1 MLAAVITAAEK
12 YGMSTVLETLRAE
25 LINPRI
31 VDGKLQPSFIST
43 KPLRVYAIA
52 HTLGAAFVQIAV
64 MAAEET
70 LRFDLHA
77 TTSSSEIDAMPT
89 SLYRQLVALRKTRRR
104 WLQHQNWA
112 FPAKAGTTANHHAFN
127 AAPST
132 PLSLANA
139 IEQSLSPVRRPS
151 NPFGQSSSA
160 IDLPHQP
167 FGELSSVFFPQT
179 MPHLQQQQQQQ
190 QPQRPPHVR
199 QSFHPLLVRRRSKSG
214 VDPGQRVQSP
224 PPIQIP
230 VPAFP
235 QQPQQQLLQ
244 GCPRCGNWQEVV
256 ANAQSYILKRPAL
269 STLKSYYTPNLPIDC
284 ATCSEG
290 LQRLLLDMAQK
301 YTAMFPQ
308 PTRESSCHLLNVQ
321 PDTVITIGVE

>member
-1 MLAAVITAAEK
+1 
-12 YGMSTVLETLRAE
+12 MSTVLETLRAE

-43 KPLRVYAIA
+43 KPLRVFAIA
-52 HTLGAAFVQIAV
+52 HSLGAATFGQVAV

-89 SLYRQLVALRKTRRR
+89 SLYRQLVSLRKARRR
-104 WLQHQNWA
+104 WLQHQSWA
-112 FPAKAGTTANHHAFN
+112 FPAKAGPTTHHHALN
-127 AAPST
+127 ATPST

-139 IEQSLSPVRRPS
+139 IEQSLTGVGLTSPVRRPT
-151 NPFGQSSSA
+151 NPFGQSASA
-160 IDLPHQP
+160 VDLLQHP
-167 FGELSSVFFPQT
+167 FGEQGSVLFPQT
-179 MPHLQQQQQQQ
+179 MPQLRQQQ
-190 QPQRPPHVR
+190 QPQQQPHVR

-230 VPAFP
+230 VPAP
-235 QQPQQQLLQ
+235 PQQQPQQQLLQ
-244 GCPRCGNWQEVV
+244 GCPHCGNWQTVV
-256 ANAQSYILKRPAL
+256 ANAKSYILKRPAL
-269 STLKSYYTPNLPIDC
+269 SSLKSYYTPNLPIDC
-284 ATCSEG
+284 ATCSEA

-308 PTRESSCHLLNVQ
+308 PTRESSR
-321 PDTVITIGVE
+321 PP

>member
-1 MLAAVITAAEK
+1 
-12 YGMSTVLETLRAE
+12 MSTVLETLRAE

-31 VDGKLQPSFIST
+31 VDGKLQSSFIST

-52 HTLGAAFVQIAV
+52 HALGPEFAQLTV

-77 TTSSSEIDAMPT
+77 TASSTEIDSMPT
-89 SLYRQLVALRKTRRR
+89 SLYRQLVTLRKTRRR

-112 FPAKAGTTANHHAFN
+112 FPAKPGLTAYGALNTL
-127 AAPST
+127 PST

-139 IEQSLSPVRRPS
+139 IERTLTAGAGLVSPVRRPT
-151 NPFGQSSSA
+151 NPFGQSASA
-160 IDLPHQP
+160 VDLPQHS
-167 FGELSSVFFPQT
+167 FGERNGVLFPQT
-179 MPHLQQQQQQQ
+179 MPQQQHP
-190 QPQRPPHVR
+190 QPQRH
-199 QSFHPLLVRRRSKSG
+199 SFHPLLARQRAKSG
-214 VDPGQRVQSP
+214 IDPGERVQSP
-224 PPIQIP
+224 PPIQVP

-235 QQPQQQLLQ
+235 QQQTPE
-244 GCPRCGNWQEVV
+244 GCPRCRNWQTVV
-256 ANAQSYILKRPAL
+256 ADAKSYILKRPAL
-269 STLKSYYTPNLPIDC
+269 SSLKSYYTPNLQIDC

-308 PTRESSCHLLNVQ
+308 PTRESSWHLLNVQ
-321 PDTVITIGVE
+321 TDIKIKTGVE

>member
-1 MLAAVITAAEK
+1 
-12 YGMSTVLETLRAE
+12 MSTVLETLRAE

-43 KPLRVYAIA
+43 KPLRVFAIA
-52 HTLGAAFVQIAV
+52 HTLGAATFGQVAV

-89 SLYRQLVALRKTRRR
+89 SLYRQLVSLRKTRRR
-104 WLQHQNWA
+104 WLQHQSWA
-112 FPAKAGTTANHHAFN
+112 FPAKAGPTTHHHAFN
-127 AAPST
+127 ATPST

-139 IEQSLSPVRRPS
+139 IEQSLTGAGLTSPVRRPT
-151 NPFGQSSSA
+151 NPFGQSASA
-160 IDLPHQP
+160 VDLLLHP
-167 FGELSSVFFPQT
+167 FGEQSSVFFPQT
-179 MPHLQQQQQQQ
+179 MPQLRQQQ
-190 QPQRPPHVR
+190 QPQQQPHVR

-230 VPAFP
+230 VPAP
-235 QQPQQQLLQ
+235 PHQPQQHVLQ
-244 GCPRCGNWQEVV
+244 GCPHCGNWQTVV
-256 ANAQSYILKRPAL
+256 ANAKSYILKRPAL
-269 STLKSYYTPNLPIDC
+269 SSLKSYYTPNLPIDC
-284 ATCSEG
+284 ATCSEA

-308 PTRESSCHLLNVQ
+308 PTRESSRPPLNVQ
-321 PDTVITIGVE
+321 PDTVIVIGVE

>member
-1 MLAAVITAAEK
+1 
-12 YGMSTVLETLRAE
+12 MSTVLETLRAE

-43 KPLRVYAIA
+43 KPLRVYAIV
-52 HTLGAAFVQIAV
+52 HTLGAAFGQVAV

-77 TTSSSEIDAMPT
+77 TASSSEIDAMPT
-89 SLYRQLVALRKTRRR
+89 SLYRQLVTLRKTRRR
-104 WLQHQNWA
+104 WLQHQSWA
-112 FPAKAGTTANHHAFN
+112 FPAKAGPTAHHHAFN
-127 AAPST
+127 ATPST

-139 IEQSLSPVRRPS
+139 IEQSLSAGAGLASPVHRPA
-151 NPFGQSSSA
+151 NPFGQTANA
-160 IDLPHQP
+160 IEVPQHP
-167 FGELSSVFFPQT
+167 FGERGSVLFPQT
-179 MPHLQQQQQQQ
+179 MPQLQQHQHQ
-190 QPQRPPHVR
+190 QPHQPPHVR
-199 QSFHPLLVRRRSKSG
+199 QSFHPLLDRRRSKSG

-224 PPIQIP
+224 MPIQIP

-235 QQPQQQLLQ
+235 QQQQH
-244 GCPRCGNWQEVV
+244 GNWQTVV
-256 ANAQSYILKRPAL
+256 ANAKSYILKRPAL
-269 STLKSYYTPNLPIDC
+269 SSLKSYYTPNLPIEC

-308 PTRESSCHLLNVQ
+308 PTRESSRHLLNVQ

>member
-1 MLAAVITAAEK
+1 
-12 YGMSTVLETLRAE
+12 MSTVLETLRAE

-52 HTLGAAFVQIAV
+52 HTLGAAFVQVAV

-77 TTSSSEIDAMPT
+77 TMSSSEIDAMPT
-89 SLYRQLVALRKTRRR
+89 SLYRNLIALRKTRRR
-104 WLQHQNWA
+104 WIQHQSWG
-112 FPAKAGTTANHHAFN
+112 FPAKAGLTANHHAFN

-139 IEQSLSPVRRPS
+139 IEQSLSPVRRPT
-151 NPFGQSSSA
+151 NPFGQSASA
-160 IDLPHQP
+160 IDLPQHP

-179 MPHLQQQQQQQ
+179 MPHLQQQQLPQQ
-190 QPQRPPHVR
+190 PPHVR
-199 QSFHPLLVRRRSKSG
+199 QSFHPLLVRQRSKSG

-235 QQPQQQLLQ
+235 QQQQQQLLQ
-244 GCPRCGNWQEVV
+244 GCPRCENWQVVV
-256 ANAQSYILKRPAL
+256 ANAKSYILKRPAL
-269 STLKSYYTPNLPIDC
+269 STLKSYYTPNLSIDC

-308 PTRESSCHLLNVQ
+308 PTRESSHHLLNVQ
-321 PDTVITIGVE
+321 PDPDTLITIGVE